1 MGEREET
8 HMAKKEPWLSL
19 PMPQLSQ
26 EVDRLFD
33 ELIHRRWGG
42 SSVASTVAWNPE
54 LDLYETDTAFVVE
67 VDLPGVHEQD
77 VSVVVEE
84 GNLVLRG
91 QRAFEEVRS
100 GRNFYRR
107 ERHEGQF
114 VRRLQLPASAD
125 QERIRAEFHDGVLR
139 VTLPKLTQERKAQR

>member
-8 HMAKKEPWLSL
+8 HMANKEPWLSL

-42 SSVASTVAWNPE
+42 SPGSTVAWNPE
-54 LDLYETDTAFVVE
+54 LDLYEIETAFVVE
-67 VDLPGVHEQD
+67 VDLPGVREQD
-77 VSVVVEE
+77 VSVVVEQ
-84 GNLVLRG
+84 GDLVLRG
-91 QRAFEEVRS
+91 QRTFEEVRS
-100 GRNFYRR
+100 GHNFYRR
-107 ERHEGQF
+107 ERHAGQF
-114 VRRLQLPASAD
+114 VRRLQLPASVDRQRIQAD
-125 QERIRAEFHDGVLR
+125 FRDGVLR